1 MTMDIQTDWRYSDQ
15 KMKLRQECIKILLIK
30 FGSELNEDGSS
41 KYTNRSI
48 YECAHDWVSQGNMI
62 SHGIIKYYEVYY
74 ASQGHNSISQEST

>member
-1 MTMDIQTDWRYSDQ
+1 MSREDWRYS
-15 KMKLRQECIKILLIK
+15 KKKLELREKALKVLLT
-30 FGSELNEDGSS
+30 
-41 KYTNRSI
+41 KYGHQMNGVVPKYSNQSM